1 MKSQILLAALGGLIA
16 ASSWA
21 KPQLVTGGAP
31 KGNDLVVAA
40 KIIKANHPKC
50 KQVSNA
56 KRNPDRSI
64 AATCDKERY
73 LVFTL
78 FLPQEGVMHEVAMNC
93 TAGKELLGENS
104 C

>member
-1 MKSQILLAALGGLIA
+1 MRKQIVLAGLCGLIA
-16 ASSWA
+16 ANGWA

-40 KIIKANHPKC
+40 KIIKANHPQC
-50 KQVSNA
+50 KRVSNA